1 MERIDVPLDDDLR
14 AHIEL
19 RTSGDDYPDAGTY
32 IRALIEDDRQRLEEL
47 RAAVQAGVDSGLS
60 DRQPRDIWDEVK
72 RRNSAPS
79 P

>member
-1 MERIDVPLDDDLR
+1 MERIDVPLDDGLR

-47 RAAVQAGVDSGLS
+47 RAAIDEGVQSG
-60 DRQPRDIWDEVK
+60 IDERSIDEIVAAA
-72 RRNSAPS
+72 RARLRG
-79 P
+79 

>member
-1 MERIDVPLDDDLR
+1 MERIDVPLDDGLR

-47 RAAVQAGVDSGLS
+47 RAALDEGVQSGIDERSIDEIVAAARARL
-60 DRQPRDIWDEVK
+60 RD
-72 RRNSAPS
+72 
-79 P
+79 